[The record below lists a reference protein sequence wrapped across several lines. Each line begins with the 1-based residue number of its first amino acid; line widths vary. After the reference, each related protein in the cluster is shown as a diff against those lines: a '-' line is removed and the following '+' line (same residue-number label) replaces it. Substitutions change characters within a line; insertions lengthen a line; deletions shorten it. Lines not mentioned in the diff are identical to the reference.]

1 MNDQHGMTGH
11 KNAAKEVTK
20 SSRLYI
26 RCTAEEKALWVRVS
40 KGKGKSIAQWVT
52 DTLNNAALKI
62 DL

>member
-1 MNDQHGMTGH
+1 MNNQHGMTGH

-40 KGKGKSIAQWVT
+40 KGKKIAQWVT